1 MPQIPQFIADAG
13 ETAIVVF
20 LFVAAVWLIFRI
32 VQAVRN
38 GRRSDGVRCYQ
49 QPIISTIQS
58 NQAVI
63 VEAVKK
69 VEESGEEL
77 KQNLIL
83 QTALME
89 RMVALQEKMSDYMVR
104 QDERDKTKAW
114 SRAPGGASK

>member
-1 MPQIPQFIADAG
+1 MLPAADS
-13 ETAIVVF
+13 V
-20 LFVAAVWLIFRI
+20 
-32 VQAVRN
+32 
-38 GRRSDGVRCYQ
+38 
-49 QPIISTIQS
+49 TIQS

-69 VEESGEEL
+69 IEESGEEL